1 MNYIAALK
9 LLDNDTIFGL
19 YILSGDEVFL
29 VDKFIELFKEKIL
42 TKEFFD
48 MNYTEMEFS
57 KLDIQKL
64 KLYCETAPFF
74 AKKRLVILKDVD
86 LSKDS
91 ISSNKDF
98 FENMYEYIEKIPKTT
113 LLLFATKNIAFKG
126 KFYKKINSLGHNI
139 ELNHFTQI
147 ELFKFIKKRFNLKN
161 IKIKDSSI
169 NYIIDKIGYLDKS
182 RNKNLY
188 DVENEVK
195 KILNTGKKEIDI
207 KDIDEILIDK
217 FENSIFKLLDYISVK
232 DYKNSIT
239 TLVNLKKSNED
250 SFLIF
255 YMIVR
260 YVRNLLSV
268 KSLKLKQKTIEQI
281 SKEIK
286 ISNYECKK
294 LYKTADFFDLKIIFE
309 YITLL
314 YETEVKLK
322 TTTKDIDMLLELL
335 ITKMIKK
342 HN

>member
-1 MNYIAALK
+1 MNYTGALK
-9 LLDNDTIFGL
+9 LLENDTISGL

-29 VDKFIELFKEKIL
+29 IDTFIELFKEKIL

-48 MNYTEMEFS
+48 MNYTEFEFS
-57 KLDIQKL
+57 KLDIQEL
-64 KLYCETAPFF
+64 KLSCKTAPFF
-74 AKKRLVILKDVD
+74 NKKRLIIVKDVD
-86 LSKDS
+86 LSKEG
-91 ISSNKDF
+91 ISNNKDF
-98 FENMYEYIEKIPKTT
+98 FENMYEYIEKIPTTT
-113 LLLFATKNIAFKG
+113 LLIFTFKENPFKG
-126 KFYKKINSLGHNI
+126 KFYKKIQSLGHNI
-139 ELNHFTQI
+139 ELICFTQI

-161 IKIKDSSI
+161 IKIKDSNI

-195 KILNTGKKEIDI
+195 KILNQDKKEIEI

-217 FENSIFKLLDYISVK
+217 FENNIFKLLDFISIK
-232 DYKNSIT
+232 DYKNSII

-260 YVRNLLSV
+260 YVRNLLYI
-268 KSLKLKQKTIEQI
+268 KTLRQRQKTIEEI
-281 SKEIK
+281 TKEIK

-294 LYKTADFFDLKIIFE
+294 LYKTTDSFTLQTLIE
-309 YITLL
+309 YINLL

-322 TTTKDIDMLLELL
+322 STTKDIDILLELL